1 MHSGTV
7 KPGPDYDRERRMV
20 RQHLVL
26 VCRLETSPCDPGCM
40 AMLCVNPGRLKA
52 LEYALRGAFSTCAL
66 LSIGGLP
73 LPYGLPYGLLT
84 RGCPWGGPAYSVRPS

>member
-1 MHSGTV
+1 
-7 KPGPDYDRERRMV
+7 
-20 RQHLVL
+20 
-26 VCRLETSPCDPGCM
+26 M

-84 RGCPWGGPAYSVRPS
+84 RGCPWGGAAYSVRPFRGGGSVGGGCMVRVSAEAVW